1 MGSWVRWHTVPG
13 NKLERERDI
22 KLSSSCPDVALLPDT
37 RALNEPS
44 LREDFTLPTRIF
56 SLLRL
61 YAIKAPNLSKWAVD
75 VIWDADAKIIRDRW
89 L

>member
-1 MGSWVRWHTVPG
+1 MLPCLT
-13 NKLERERDI
+13 LE
-22 KLSSSCPDVALLPDT
+22 LST
-37 RALNEPS
+37 N

>member
-1 MGSWVRWHTVPG
+1 MR
-13 NKLERERDI
+13 LE
-22 KLSSSCPDVALLPDT
+22 LST
-37 RALNEPS
+37 S